1 MSNNINTLNYANNQ
15 VNTII
20 NQALQNTREK
30 IAIKSLKNTSFKD
43 IIKKKSYHLIF
54 DAGFMTEHT
63 RHYVYPTYF
72 QHG

>member
-1 MSNNINTLNYANNQ
+1 MSKNIHTFSYVTIQ

-20 NQALQNTREK
+20 KQALQNTCEK

-43 IIKKKSYHLIF
+43 IIKKKKYHLIF
-54 DAGFMTEHT
+54 DAGFMTDHT
-63 RHYVYPTYF
+63 RNYVYPIYF